1 MRDVSQSAWRVRQS
15 GTGEHMLGARP
26 WSGEGG
32 SGRTISYSAE
42 QLRGRTIPELI
53 EILKARGLSGCR
65 GKKEELIQRI
75 LDAQE
80 RGKRAAQS

>member
-1 MRDVSQSAWRVRQS
+1 MAM
-15 GTGEHMLGARP
+15 HAA
-26 WSGEGG
+26 GEGG

-80 RGKRAAQS
+80 RAKRAAQS